1 MSNFMKIH
9 PDGTDLFHSDG
20 KTEEQTE
27 RLDEIF
33 RNFAKEHKNF
43 FVQLFYAEVT
53 RGQIC

>member
-1 MSNFMKIH
+1 MKIH